1 MITTPNH
8 MPSPGNGVGV
18 IRRRTLR
25 NRHMLMLDV
34 VSLFLSCVVA
44 YTIRFEGFGQWVNTE
59 QRNVFVWF
67 LTLAVPMRIALFWF
81 LGLYRRYWSLASVAE
96 LERVLAAGVAAG
108 ACSFAIGIII
118 LPVFRFTSE
127 RMPLS
132 VFTIDALLVCA
143 GITIPR
149 ISARFT
155 RRRREQRNLQRELP
169 SALIVGAGAAGQ
181 MAARELRAHPQ
192 AEFTPVGFLDDDRA
206 KRWLLV
212 ADLPVVGTI
221 DELAAAAKALSVQ
234 HIIIAMPSAPGTQIR
249 RIMKL
254 ALDAGLQ
261 ARTVPSL
268 FEIVGGAADVAAKV
282 REIRIED
289 LLQREPVKIDSQR
302 VRTLTENRSVLVTG
316 AGGSIGSELCRQ
328 VAKLRPDKLIL
339 LGRGENSI
347 FEIQQELRDR
357 SPWLETVPV
366 IVDVRERETMA
377 EVMKRYSPSV
387 VFHAAAH
394 KHVPL
399 MEANVLEAL
408 RNNVLGTQS
417 VVDAALAAGVP
428 NLVLISTDKAVRP
441 TSVMGASKR
450 IAEQIV
456 QIAARESGRAYVSVR
471 FGNVLGSRGSVVPTF
486 LRQIRAGGPVMIT
499 HPEMRR
505 YFMTIPEA
513 VQLVLQAVALGKN
526 GEVFC
531 LDMGEPVTI
540 LSLAR
545 DLIQLSG
552 LEPYSDIDIQFTG
565 ARPGEKLY
573 EEMFFGS
580 EEALPTEH
588 PKVLCAR
595 KAQLQPNAESGIAQL
610 RRNLERPSGVDEQSL
625 RSAIR
630 ALVEDFGTDDAPS
643 TAPEELNDTVRRAET
658 HSPVWNPRIT
668 VDASLT

>member
-1 MITTPNH
+1 MITTPNR
-8 MPSPGNGVGV
+8 MPSPGTGVGV

-25 NRHMLMLDV
+25 NRHMLMFDV
-34 VSLFLSCVVA
+34 ATLFLACFAA
-44 YTIRFEGFGQWVNTE
+44 YVIRFEGFAQWINGP
-59 QRNVFVWF
+59 QRLVLIWF
-67 LTLAVPMRIALFWF
+67 LVLSVPLRIALFWF

-96 LERVLAAGVAAG
+96 LERVLGAGVAAG
-108 ACSFAIGIII
+108 ACSFMIGIV
-118 LPVFRFTSE
+118 LLTVFRFTDE

-149 ISARFT
+149 VAARFS
-155 RRRREQRNLQRELP
+155 RRRREQRNVRRELP
-169 SALIVGAGAAGQ
+169 SALIVGAGHAGQ
-181 MAARELRAHPQ
+181 MAARELRAHPL
-192 AEFTPVGFLDDDRA
+192 AEFMPVGFLDDDRA

-221 DELAAAAKALSVQ
+221 DELAASAKALGVQ

-254 ALDAGLQ
+254 AMDAGLQ

-268 FEIVGGAADVAAKV
+268 FELMGAADGAANV

-289 LLQREPVKIDSQR
+289 LLQREPVKIDGHR
-302 VRTLTENRSVLVTG
+302 VRTLTEGHTVLVTG

-328 VAKLRPDKLIL
+328 LAKLNPQRLVL
-339 LGRGENSI
+339 VGRGENSI
-347 FEIQQELRDR
+347 FEIQQELRTR
-357 SPWLETVPV
+357 HPRLATVPI
-366 IVDVRERETMA
+366 IVDVRDRAIMSD
-377 EVMKRYSPSV
+377 VMKRYAPSV

-399 MEANVLEAL
+399 MESNVLEAL

-417 VVDAALAAGVP
+417 VVDAALEAHVKH
-428 NLVLISTDKAVRP
+428 LVLISTDKAVRP

-456 QIAARESGRAYVSVR
+456 QIAARESGYAYVSVR

-505 YFMTIPEA
+505 YFMTIPES
-513 VQLVLQAVALGKN
+513 VQLVLQAFALGKN

-552 LEPYSDIDIQFTG
+552 LEPYVDVDIQFTG

-595 KAQLQPNAESGIAQL
+595 KAQLHVNAQTGIAAL
-610 RRNLERPSGVDEQSL
+610 RRHLEHNTCIDEATL
-625 RSAIR
+625 RAAIHS
-630 ALVEDFGTDDAPS
+630 LVEDFGTDDAPS
-643 TAPEELNDTVRRAET
+643 LSQDIKGGNGRSEAGAPWSSRIPVDIVRT
-658 HSPVWNPRIT
+658 
-668 VDASLT
+668 

>member
-1 MITTPNH
+1 
-8 MPSPGNGVGV
+8 
-18 IRRRTLR
+18 
-25 NRHMLMLDV
+25 MLVLDV
-34 VSLFLSCVVA
+34 VTLLLSCVIA
-44 YTIRFEGFGQWVNTE
+44 YVIRFEGFEQWVNSP
-59 QRNVFVWF
+59 QRGVFVWF
-67 LTLAVPMRIALFWF
+67 LTLSVPMRIALFWF

-108 ACSFAIGIII
+108 ACSFLIGIVT
-118 LPVFRFTSE
+118 LTVFRFTSE

-143 GITIPR
+143 GITAPR
-149 ISARFT
+149 IAARFT

-192 AEFTPVGFLDDDRA
+192 AEFMPVGFLDDDRA

-221 DELAAAAKALSVQ
+221 EELAAAAKALGVQ

-268 FEIVGGAADVAAKV
+268 FEIMGSAEVTAKV

-289 LLQREPVKIDSQR
+289 LLQREPIKIDSHR
-302 VRTLTENRSVLVTG
+302 VRTLTEGQAVLVTG

-328 VAKLRPDKLIL
+328 LAKLRPKQLVL
-339 LGRGENSI
+339 VGRGENSI
-347 FEIQQELRDR
+347 FEIQQELRAR
-357 SPWLETVPV
+357 NPWLETVPV
-366 IVDVRERETMA
+366 IVDVRDRETMSD
-377 EVMKRYSPSV
+377 VMKRYAPSV

-399 MEANVLEAL
+399 METNVLEAL

-417 VVDAALAAGVP
+417 VVDAALGAGVEH
-428 NLVLISTDKAVRP
+428 LVLISTDKAVRP

-456 QIAARESGRAYVSVR
+456 QIAARESGHAYVSVR

-486 LRQIRAGGPVMIT
+486 LRQIRSGGPVFIT

-505 YFMTIPEA
+505 YFMTIPES
-513 VQLVLQAVALGKN
+513 VQLVLQAFALGKN

-552 LEPYSDIDIQFTG
+552 LEPYTDIDIQFTG

-580 EEALPTEH
+580 EQAVPTEH

-595 KAQLQPNAESGIAQL
+595 KAQLHANAAAGIAAL
-610 RRNLERPSGVDEQSL
+610 HRSLERGGGVDEATL
-625 RSAIR
+625 RAAIR
-630 ALVEDFGTDDAPS
+630 SLVEDFGTDDAPALS
-643 TAPEELNDTVRRAET
+643 TEELNGNG
-658 HSPVWNPRIT
+658 HSDASRSEVTSPTWSTRIP
-668 VDASLT
+668 VDAGLS

>member
-1 MITTPNH
+1 MITTSNPSS
-8 MPSPGNGVGV
+8 SPGTGVGV
-18 IRRRTLR
+18 IRRGTLR
-25 NRHMLMLDV
+25 NRHMLMFDV
-34 VSLFLSCVVA
+34 VTLLVACIAAYVV
-44 YTIRFEGFGQWVNTE
+44 RFEGFAQWINGP
-59 QRNVFVWF
+59 QRHVVLWF
-67 LTLAVPMRIALFWF
+67 LALSVPMRISLFWF

-96 LERVLAAGVAAG
+96 LERVLGAGVAAG
-108 ACSFAIGIII
+108 ACSFLIGIV
-118 LPVFRFTSE
+118 LLTVFRFTDE

-143 GITIPR
+143 GITLPR
-149 ISARFT
+149 VAARFS

-192 AEFTPVGFLDDDRA
+192 AEFMPVGFLDDDRA

-221 DELAAAAKALSVQ
+221 DELAASAKALGVNN
-234 HIIIAMPSAPGTQIR
+234 IIIAMPSAPGTQIR

-261 ARTVPSL
+261 ARTVPSM
-268 FEIVGGAADVAAKV
+268 FEFMASADVAAAV

-289 LLQREPVKIDSQR
+289 LLQREPVKIDSHR
-302 VRTLTENRSVLVTG
+302 VRTLTEGHSVLVTG

-328 VAKLRPDKLIL
+328 VAKLDPQRLVL

-347 FEIQQELRDR
+347 FEIQQELRAR
-357 SPWLETVPV
+357 YPQLETVPI
-366 IVDVRERETMA
+366 IVDVRDRATMA
-377 EVMKRYSPSV
+377 QVMKRYTPSV

-399 MEANVLEAL
+399 METNVLEAL

-417 VVDAALAAGVP
+417 VVDAALAAGVKH
-428 NLVLISTDKAVRP
+428 LVLISTDKAVRP

-456 QIAARESGRAYVSVR
+456 QIAARASGHAYVSVR

-486 LRQIRAGGPVMIT
+486 LRQIRSGGPVLIT

-505 YFMTIPEA
+505 YFMTIPES
-513 VQLVLQAVALGKN
+513 VQLVLQAFALGKH

-552 LEPYSDIDIQFTG
+552 LEPYTDVDIQFTG

-595 KAQLQPNAESGIAQL
+595 KAQLQPTAQDGIAAL
-610 RRNLERPSGVDEQSL
+610 RRSLEANGCADEASL
-625 RSAIR
+625 RATIR
-630 ALVEDFGTDDAPS
+630 SLVEDFGSDDAPS
-643 TAPEELNDTVRRAET
+643 LSDEVMGEHARSEVATPWSNRM
-658 HSPVWNPRIT
+658 PVN
-668 VDASLT
+668 ALGS

>member
-1 MITTPNH
+1 
-8 MPSPGNGVGV
+8 
-18 IRRRTLR
+18 
-25 NRHMLMLDV
+25 MLVLDV
-34 VSLFLSCVVA
+34 VSLILSCVVA
-44 YTIRFEGFGQWVNTE
+44 YTLRFEGFEPWVNSE

-67 LTLAVPMRIALFWF
+67 LTLSVPMRVALFWF

-96 LERVLAAGVAAG
+96 LERVLAAGVLAAAG
-108 ACSFAIGIII
+108 SFAIGFF
-118 LPVFRFTSE
+118 LLTMFRFTTE

-132 VFTIDALLVCA
+132 VFTLDALLVCA

-149 ISARFT
+149 ISARFS

-192 AEFTPVGFLDDDRA
+192 AEFLPVGFLDDDRA

-268 FEIVGGAADVAAKV
+268 FELMGSADVAAKV

-302 VRTLTENRSVLVTG
+302 VRSLTESRSVLITG

-328 VAKLRPDKLIL
+328 IAKMRPERLIL
-339 LGRGENSI
+339 VGRGENSI
-347 FEIQQELRDR
+347 FEIQQELRTR
-357 SPWLETVPV
+357 SPWLKTIP
-366 IVDVRERETMA
+366 IIADVRERETMA
-377 EVMKRYSPSV
+377 DVMQKYAPSV

-408 RNNVLGTQS
+408 RNNVLGTHS
-417 VVDAALAAGVP
+417 VVDAALAADVP
-428 NLVLISTDKAVRP
+428 HLVLISTDKAVRP

-450 IAEQIV
+450 LAEQIV
-456 QIAARESGRAYVSVR
+456 QIAARDSGKAYVSVR

-486 LRQIRAGGPVMIT
+486 LRQIRSGGPVMIT
-499 HPEMRR
+499 HP
-505 YFMTIPEA
+505 
-513 VQLVLQAVALGKN
+513 
-526 GEVFC
+526 
-531 LDMGEPVTI
+531 
-540 LSLAR
+540 
-545 DLIQLSG
+545 
-552 LEPYSDIDIQFTG
+552 
-565 ARPGEKLY
+565 
-573 EEMFFGS
+573 
-580 EEALPTEH
+580 
-588 PKVLCAR
+588 
-595 KAQLQPNAESGIAQL
+595 
-610 RRNLERPSGVDEQSL
+610 
-625 RSAIR
+625 
-630 ALVEDFGTDDAPS
+630 
-643 TAPEELNDTVRRAET
+643 
-658 HSPVWNPRIT
+658 
-668 VDASLT
+668 

>member
-1 MITTPNH
+1 MISTLNH
-8 MPSPGNGVGV
+8 LTEPETGHAV
-18 IRRRTLR
+18 IRGRTLR
-25 NRHMLMLDV
+25 NRHMFMLDV
-34 VSLFLSCVVA
+34 ISLLVASIVA
-44 YTIRFEGFGQWVNTE
+44 YSIRFEGLGWFGTA
-59 QRNVFVWF
+59 QRAVFIWYLV
-67 LTLAVPMRIALFWF
+67 LALPMRLALFWF

-108 ACSFAIGIII
+108 ACSFLIGIVV
-118 LPVFRFTSE
+118 LTVFRFTSE

-132 VFTIDALLVCA
+132 VFTIDALLVC
-143 GITIPR
+143 GLITAPR
-149 ISARFT
+149 IGARFT
-155 RRRREQRNLQRELP
+155 RRRREQRNVQRELP
-169 SALIVGAGAAGQ
+169 TALIVGAGAAGQ

-192 AEFTPVGFLDDDRA
+192 AEFQPVGFLDDDRT

-221 DELAAAAKALSVQ
+221 DELPAVAKALGVQ
-234 HIIIAMPSAPGTQIR
+234 HIIIAMPSAPGTLIR

-254 ALDAGLQ
+254 ALDAGLH

-268 FEIVGGAADVAAKV
+268 FEIMGAADVATKL

-289 LLQREPVKIDSQR
+289 LLQREPVQIDSHR
-302 VRTLTENRSVLVTG
+302 VRTLTAGRSVLITG

-328 VAKLRPDKLIL
+328 VAKLRPERLVL

-347 FEIQQELRDR
+347 FDIQQELRAR
-357 SPWLETVPV
+357 HPALETVPV
-366 IVDVRERETMA
+366 ILDVRDRDSMA
-377 EVMKRYSPSV
+377 EVMKRHAPAV

-417 VVDAALAAGVP
+417 VVDASLAADVEH
-428 NLVLISTDKAVRP
+428 LVLISTDKAVRP
-441 TSVMGASKR
+441 TSIMGASKR

-456 QIAARESGRAYVSVR
+456 QIAARDSGRSYVSVR

-486 LRQIRAGGPVMIT
+486 LRQIRSGGPVLIT

-513 VQLVLQAVALGKN
+513 VQLVLQAFALGKN

-531 LDMGEPVTI
+531 LDMGEPITI

-552 LEPYSDIDIQFTG
+552 LEPYTDIDIQFTG

-573 EEMFFGS
+573 EEMFFGT
-580 EEALPTEH
+580 EEALPTGH
-588 PKVLCAR
+588 AKVLASR
-595 KAQLQPNAESGIAQL
+595 KAKLHPNAQTGIAAL
-610 RRNLERPSGVDEQSL
+610 RRSLERGGCVDESTL
-625 RSAIR
+625 RATIR
-630 ALVEDFGTDDAPS
+630 TLVEDFGTDDAPKLSNELLNAPTRRPEVS
-643 TAPEELNDTVRRAET
+643 TPGW
-658 HSPVWNPRIT
+658 SPRIT
-668 VDASLT
+668 VDAGLS